1 VIDRVVELI
10 RNIPRV
16 QVLLLSLAE
25 RHHCSTWPWPLDA
38 QRTSPAS
45 NVWHATWADGA
56 KSGMSFSS
64 FDCHCDPV
72 AHQPNFLNPWPG
84 EAKYRIKVLFE
95 FALSGGQARIN
106 MELETVRFRPLT
118 GCVAH

>member
-1 VIDRVVELI
+1 VIDRVAAMVVKLI

-38 QRTSPAS
+38 QRTSPVS

-56 KSGMSFSS
+56 RSGMSFSS
-64 FDCHCDPV
+64 FDCHCHPG
-72 AHQPNFLNPWPG
+72 AQLLPTNRTFLIPG
-84 EAKYRIKVLFE
+84 L
-95 FALSGGQARIN
+95 ARQST
-106 MELETVRFRPLT
+106 ESKCCSSLHCQVGRQE
-118 GCVAH
+118 